1 MTYFRF
7 RSLILSQLM
16 SENTSLSEKYLIG
29 TKHTYTRRFSFEDV
43 NAFALLSGDVNPIH
57 INREAAAQS
66 IFKQV
71 VVHGMLTSA
80 LFSTVFGTIYPGKG
94 SIYLGQTLKFLKP
107 VFLDDDI
114 TAEVELTEINM
125 ERKIGTFATRAF
137 NGKKELVIAG
147 EAKILLP

>member
-1 MTYFRF
+1 MSDV
-7 RSLILSQLM
+7 SL
-16 SENTSLSEKYLIG
+16 TTKYLVG
-29 TKHTYTRRFSFEDV
+29 TKHQYVKRFSFEEV

-107 VFLDDDI
+107 VFLDDDV
-114 TAEVELTEINM
+114 TAEVELTEVNADK
-125 ERKIGTFATRAF
+125 KIGTFLTKAY
-137 NGKKELVIAG
+137 NSKKELVITG